1 MSAIPATTGATP
13 PPAGPVAVAIVPE
26 PVEKYKFD
34 SFFQSKI
41 AALVTRDTMF
51 MARTDGLVRPEYF
64 EDMKEAALVSIAM
77 RYYQKYKKVPEGS
90 IYSTLIKEDL
100 LSRVIDKPLAA
111 LMVAHKRELNAQDIS
126 DRDYVVDQVAMF
138 ARHQAVA
145 KAFEEGI
152 PKLDKKDFASIENI
166 MKKALNVGA
175 HADVDTYDYA
185 VMIDNRTGER
195 LDKAAGK
202 LAPTGITTGYPI
214 INEALFHEGWGRR
227 ELSVLMGGA
236 KSGKTTAMID
246 FGINAWAA
254 GFNVGYV
261 TLEVSA
267 KIIGERMDAN
277 ISEHDIRKLGD
288 HVHDVRKKVQDFIG
302 KARRPGGEGAKFL
315 LQEFPSGMLTV
326 SELRRLLE
334 RWKAKGTKLDMLI
347 VDYADLMAPERITE
361 SSVENSK
368 SVYVNL
374 RGLAMQ
380 EDLAVLTATQTNRQG
395 YTAAVARAEHVS
407 DDFNK
412 IRIADVVISINKTE
426 EERTAKQCRL
436 YFAACRNNESGFT
449 LRVEQAPD
457 RMKFISKVLGYE

>member
-1 MSAIPATTGATP
+1 
-13 PPAGPVAVAIVPE
+13 
-26 PVEKYKFD
+26 
-34 SFFQSKI
+34 
-41 AALVTRDTMF
+41 
-51 MARTDGLVRPEYF
+51 
-64 EDMKEAALVSIAM
+64 
-77 RYYQKYKKVPEGS
+77 
-90 IYSTLIKEDL
+90 
-100 LSRVIDKPLAA
+100 
-111 LMVAHKRELNAQDIS
+111 
-126 DRDYVVDQVAMF
+126 
-138 ARHQAVA
+138 
-145 KAFEEGI
+145 
-152 PKLDKKDFASIENI
+152 
-166 MKKALNVGA
+166 
-175 HADVDTYDYA
+175 
-185 VMIDNRTGER
+185 
-195 LDKAAGK
+195 
-202 LAPTGITTGYPI
+202 
-214 INEALFHEGWGRR
+214 
-227 ELSVLMGGA
+227 
-236 KSGKTTAMID
+236 
-246 FGINAWAA
+246 
-254 GFNVGYV
+254 
-261 TLEVSA
+261 
-267 KIIGERMDAN
+267 
-277 ISEHDIRKLGD
+277 
-288 HVHDVRKKVQDFIG
+288 VRKKVQDFIG

-457 RMKFISKVLGYE
+457 RMKFISKVPSSASIWVRTWTEKAFGIGRPAAPAACSSTSKTARSVATRTGRST

>member
-1 MSAIPATTGATP
+1 MP
-13 PPAGPVAVAIVPE
+13 PPAGVAVPTVAPD

-41 AALVTRDTMF
+41 AALITRDTTF
-51 MARTDGLVRPEYF
+51 MARTDGLIRPEYF
-64 EDMKEAALVSIAM
+64 EDTKEAALVSIAM
-77 RYYQKYKKVPEGS
+77 RYYQRYKKVPEGS

-100 LSRVIDKPLAA
+100 LARILDKPMAA
-111 LMVAHKRELNAQDIS
+111 LMVAHKRDSLNKQDIS

-152 PKLDKKDFASIENI
+152 PKLDKKDFAAIENL
-166 MKKALNVGA
+166 MKKALNIGA

-195 LDKAAGK
+195 LDKIAGK
-202 LAPTGITTGYPI
+202 ATPTGITTGYPI

-227 ELSVLMGGA
+227 ELSVIMGGA
-236 KSGKTTAMID
+236 KAGKTTALID

-267 KIIGERMDAN
+267 KIVGERMDAN
-277 ISEHDIRKLGD
+277 ISEHDIRKLAD
-288 HVHDVRKKVQDFIG
+288 HVHDVRKKVQDFVA
-302 KARRPGGEGAKFL
+302 KARRPGGDGAKFL
-315 LQEFPSGMLTV
+315 MQEFPTGSLTV
-326 SELRRLLE
+326 SELRRLIE
-334 RWKAKGTKLDMLI
+334 RWKAKGTKIDLLI
-347 VDYADLMAPERITE
+347 VDYADLMAPDRITE
-361 SSVENSK
+361 SSTENSK

-457 RMKFISKVLGYE
+457 RMKFISKVIGYE